1 MTLET
6 ELLFLKERLQEAVD
20 ITHTAPL
27 DKNQGYPYATG
38 YSKSAMQGV
47 IKELEKIMQ
56 QLSDSQEVDF

>member
-1 MTLET
+1 MTFET
-6 ELLFLKERLQEAVD
+6 QLLFLQERLKEAVD

-38 YSKSAMQGV
+38 YSRSVMQSTLE
-47 IKELEKIMQ
+47 ELERIMQ

>member
-1 MTLET
+1 MTFET
-6 ELLFLKERLQEAVD
+6 QLLFLKERLKEAVD

-47 IKELEKIMQ
+47 VKELEKIMQ
-56 QLSDSQEVDF
+56 QLNDSQEVDF